1 MITVNTKEH
10 PWHKGMTVRTVI
22 QEKGYTFTHLVVR
35 VNGRPLHESLYD
47 SFEIHDGDEV
57 LVLHLM
63 AGG

>member
-10 PWHKGMTVRTVI
+10 LWREGMTVQSVI
-22 QEKGYTFTHLVVR
+22 DEKGYTFKHLVVR
-35 VNGRPLHESLYD
+35 VNGRPLPESLYD

>member
-22 QEKGYTFTHLVVR
+22 EEKGYTFTHLVVR
-35 VNGRPLHESLYD
+35 VNGTPLPENLYD
-47 SFEIHDGDEV
+47 RFEIHDGDEV
-57 LVLHLM
+57 LILHLM